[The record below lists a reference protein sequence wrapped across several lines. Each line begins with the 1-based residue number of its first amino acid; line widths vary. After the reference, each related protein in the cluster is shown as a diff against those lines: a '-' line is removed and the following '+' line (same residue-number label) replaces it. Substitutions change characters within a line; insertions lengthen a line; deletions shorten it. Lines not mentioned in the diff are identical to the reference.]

1 MITVEVT
8 VKNKKRRHIR
18 AYYYDEDLDYLEKQ
32 YIYNNYVL
40 NEDLEKEL
48 VKWITKY
55 KKAIV
60 TNDIQIIKILRERG
74 YLLYDID

>member
-32 YIYNNYVL
+32 YIYNTYVL
-40 NEDLEKEL
+40 NDELEDLL
-48 VKWITKY
+48 VKWIEEY
-55 KKAIV
+55 KDGIV